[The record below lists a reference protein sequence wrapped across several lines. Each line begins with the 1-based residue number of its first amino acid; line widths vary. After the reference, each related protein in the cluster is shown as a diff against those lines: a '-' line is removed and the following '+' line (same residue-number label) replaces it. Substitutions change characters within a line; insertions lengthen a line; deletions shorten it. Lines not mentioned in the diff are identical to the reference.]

1 MKKET
6 IKSIF
11 NFLERKDNRKTPFL
25 WKVLN
30 NESLTEEE
38 LYIVGNLRLNGSTTI
53 TSLPKGL
60 KVGGALYLQGTNIT
74 SLPEGLEVGG
84 DLDLENCTNLTS
96 LPEGLKVG
104 GDLDLENCTNLT
116 SLPKGLKVGGWLIV
130 RKTQLKKYT
139 DDELREMVKPG
150 FIKGNMLGNI

>member
-1 MKKET
+1 MNKDT
-6 IKSIF
+6 LKSIF

-30 NESLTEEE
+30 NESFTEEE
-38 LYIVGNLRLNGSTTI
+38 LNIKGDLDLSETVI
-53 TSLPKGL
+53 TSLPNGL
-60 KVGGALYLQGTNIT
+60 KIGGDLDLIDCSNLT

-104 GDLDLENCTNLT
+104 GELDLENCTNLT
-116 SLPKGLKVGGWLIV
+116 SLPKGLKVGGWLII
-130 RKTQLKKYT
+130 RKTQLKNYT